1 MSNNFLV
8 FAGIAPHPPI
18 MVPEVGGAA
27 SSEVRGSIDAMRDF
41 TQRIIDSQAESII
54 LISPHAPLQQ
64 NSFVAYMDTPL
75 RGDFSGFRAP
85 NVIIE
90 TPLDEELL
98 TAITRAAAEEN
109 YKVNGIRG
117 FELDH
122 GTLVPLYFLLRN
134 GWRGSVVALGYN
146 FLSNEHHLR
155 FGVCV
160 KQAIN
165 ALQRPTAFV
174 ASGDLSHRLTTN
186 APAGYFPGAHFFDE
200 EIVNSIKACAP
211 SRIVQVNQD
220 LRRAAG
226 ECGYRSMLV
235 LFGAIEGDVL
245 NCEVLHY
252 EAPFGVGYLVAQIT
266 ASNNANNALTEKTE
280 GD

>member
-1 MSNNFLV
+1 MLMSNNFFV

-18 MVPEVGGAA
+18 MIPEVGGAA

-41 TQRIIDSQAESII
+41 TQRIIASRAESIV

-85 NVIIE
+85 GVIIE

-98 TAITRAAAEEN
+98 EAIGRAAAVEG
-109 YKVNGIRG
+109 YKVSGIRG

-146 FLSNEHHLR
+146 FLSNEHHVR
-155 FGVCV
+155 FGACV

-165 ALQRPTAFV
+165 ELQRPTAFV
-174 ASGDLSHRLTTN
+174 ASGDLSHKLTPD
-186 APAGYFPGAHFFDE
+186 APAGYFHDAHLFDE
-200 EIVNSIKACAP
+200 EIVESINACEP
-211 SRIVQVNQD
+211 SRVVHIDQD
-220 LRRAAG
+220 LRSAAG

-235 LFGAIEGDVL
+235 LFGAVQRGAL

-252 EAPFGVGYLVAQIT
+252 EAPFGVGYLVAQIM
-266 ASNNANNALTEKTE
+266 ASNNASDTLTKK
-280 GD
+280 DP